1 MKINENHADRTQSI
15 ILTINYAPD
24 ESYPRVTIDSRG
36 PQKYSILAAFISFP
50 CSTSSVGD
58 QEGNISY
65 KPLGSGKQ
73 ATFSVMHLKKCF

>member
-1 MKINENHADRTQSI
+1 MIFVKINENHADRTQST

-24 ESYPRVTIDSRG
+24 ESYPMVTVDNRG
-36 PQKYSILAAFISFP
+36 PQKYNILVAFISIP
-50 CSTSSVGD
+50 CVTSSVGD

-73 ATFSVMHLKKCF
+73 ATFLVM